1 MVTMAVKT
9 KPKPIRRR
17 KGGFAVHKKSGGG
30 GFVVRDSHGSFRDT
44 AKAISQIKSGL
55 PVKVFFALK
64 GQLNI
69 SAQELAHI
77 VGIAPRTLLRR
88 KQEGRLQKEESERV
102 VRLQRLFEKAL
113 DVFEDRA
120 AAQSW
125 FNSPQLALSGKTPL
139 DYADTELGAREVEN
153 LLSRIEHGVFV

>member
-1 MVTMAVKT
+1 MAVK
-9 KPKPIRRR
+9 PIHRR
-17 KGGFAVHKKSGGG
+17 KGRFDVRKESGSGSFAA
-30 GFVVRDSHGSFRDT
+30 RDSRGSFRDT
-44 AKAISQIKSGL
+44 AKAISQIKSGI

-69 SAQELAHI
+69 SAEELAHI

-88 KQEGRLQKEESERV
+88 KQVGRLQKEESERV
-102 VRLQRLFEKAL
+102 VRLQRLFDKAL

-125 FNSPQLALSGKTPL
+125 FNSPQLALGRKTPL